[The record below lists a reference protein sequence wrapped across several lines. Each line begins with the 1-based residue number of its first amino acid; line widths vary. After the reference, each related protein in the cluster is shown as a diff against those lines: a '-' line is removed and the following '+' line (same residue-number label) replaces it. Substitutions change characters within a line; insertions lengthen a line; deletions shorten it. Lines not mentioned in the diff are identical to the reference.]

1 MNTSSLRYAGEI
13 FTILS
18 KGGFICSNSTN
29 SKTRKLYE
37 VIEEDTNF
45 EDLYN
50 YFSHI
55 NFFLE
60 KGNKYYYFTRNEE
73 KIDLERKLEKV
84 YRWIDIFDF
93 FKTFDTAFSVGF
105 SFEVARIQVQLKT
118 DADLKT
124 KLGSV
129 KRYTDGKK
137 SSDTIKKL
145 VETFV
150 KDGFL
155 ELQDED
161 SDTYKVVS
169 SFDYLE
175 NIIQTIAIN
184 EQADAEIPQ

>member
-1 MNTSSLRYAGEI
+1 MNTSLRYAGEI

-29 SKTRKLYE
+29 SKVRKLYE
-37 VIEEDTNF
+37 FIEEEANF
-45 EDLYN
+45 EHLST
-50 YFSHI
+50 YFLHI

-60 KGNKYYYFTRNEE
+60 KGNRYYYFTRNEE

-93 FKTFDTAFSVGF
+93 FKTFDTSFSVGF
-105 SFEVARIQVQLKT
+105 SFEVPRIQMQLKT

-124 KLGSV
+124 KLGSM

-137 SSDTIKKL
+137 SLDAIKKL
-145 VETFV
+145 VEAFV

-161 SDTYKVVS
+161 SETYKVVS

-175 NIIQTIAIN
+175 NIIKITAIN